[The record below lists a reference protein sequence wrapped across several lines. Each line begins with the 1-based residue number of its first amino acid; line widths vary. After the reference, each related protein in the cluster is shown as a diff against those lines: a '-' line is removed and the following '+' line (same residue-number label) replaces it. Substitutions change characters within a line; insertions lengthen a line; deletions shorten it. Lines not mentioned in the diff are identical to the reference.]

1 MPLKSKYIVI
11 LFLLPF
17 FCFLFSC
24 TRTIHGY
31 KIQGASKKRALSFNK
46 YSTSSGSKYRH
57 LEFGTRQ
64 QQKKSFKFNYGKY
77 NSFGGK
83 NKKSK
88 SFNSVYGSQISFG
101 KGSGHYKNSRSNFGQ
116 FISFGGRHR
125 KNSSVNYGK
134 SYTFGKPNKRRL
146 FSSKSHAYG
155 NKISFGRSNRKKNA
169 SGKVYGSEIRFGNS
183 KNNSAKH
190 LNDASIGGRHG
201 FFSFNWL
208 RGKHKNLPATNRK
221 KTLQLNLFDPKQKSN
236 SRR

>member
-11 LFLLPF
+11 SFLLPVF
-17 FCFLFSC
+17 FSFFSC
-24 TRTIHGY
+24 SRTIHGY

-46 YSTSSGSKYRH
+46 YSTKSGSQYRSK
-57 LEFGTRQ
+57 EFGTRQ
-64 QQKKSFKFNYGKY
+64 QQRKSFKYNYGKY

-101 KGSGHYKNSRSNFGQ
+101 KGSGHNKNSKNNFGQ
-116 FISFGGRHR
+116 FITFGGKSRT
-125 KNSSVNYGK
+125 NSSVNYGK
-134 SYTFGKPNKRRL
+134 SYTFGKPNKHRL

-155 NKISFGRSNRKKNA
+155 NKISFGRSNRKKNT

-190 LNDASIGGRHG
+190 LNDASIKGTHG
-201 FFSFNWL
+201 FFTFNWL
-208 RGKHKNLPATNRK
+208 RGSHKNVPATKRK
-221 KTLQLNLFDPKQKSN
+221 KTLQLNLFDPRQKSN
-236 SRR
+236 SSR